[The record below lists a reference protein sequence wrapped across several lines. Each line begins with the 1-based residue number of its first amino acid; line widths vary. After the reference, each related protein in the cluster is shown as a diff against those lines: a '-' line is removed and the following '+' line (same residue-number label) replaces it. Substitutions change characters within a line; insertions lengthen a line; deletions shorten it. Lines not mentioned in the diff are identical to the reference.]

1 MDRRQ
6 HPLYAQSGQY
16 GPCSCFYPSAP
27 LPKLLPVWC
36 YHGPGHTLCC
46 SYPTLTAQ
54 AVCLTQLTLLGPLL
68 AKRTDCCHSCTPRQS
83 GPPSHPCQNQP
94 NNPKLSWFLHFLPG
108 ALNSWCPLFH
118 ASLFLRSPPSPGG
131 PGSQSLLCPKSSE
144 VLYLI
149 LRILEVSLRL
159 QVRAPPQ
166 LLPGARLADL
176 QSAGW
181 TELLSIEFPPL
192 CLPLGK
198 GALCSPCPE
207 CSHKTMSSIC
217 FGFYRKW
224 AWGRA

>member
-1 MDRRQ
+1 METVDRRQ
-6 HPLYAQSGQY
+6 HPLYVQSGQY
-16 GPCSCFYPSAP
+16 GPCSCFYPPAP

-36 YHGPGHTLCC
+36 C
-46 SYPTLTAQ
+46 SHPTLTAQ
-54 AVCLTQLTLLGPLL
+54 AVCPPQLTLRGPLL
-68 AKRTDCCHSCTPRQS
+68 AKRTDCCTPR
-83 GPPSHPCQNQP
+83 QNQP
-94 NNPKLSWFLHFLPG
+94 NNPKLSWFLHFLLG
-108 ALNSWCPLFH
+108 ALSSGRPLFH

-166 LLPGARLADL
+166 LLPGARLPDL

-198 GALCSPCPE
+198 GALCSLCPE
-207 CSHKTMSSIC
+207 CSHKTMSSIR
-217 FGFYRKW
+217 FGFYRK
-224 AWGRA
+224 